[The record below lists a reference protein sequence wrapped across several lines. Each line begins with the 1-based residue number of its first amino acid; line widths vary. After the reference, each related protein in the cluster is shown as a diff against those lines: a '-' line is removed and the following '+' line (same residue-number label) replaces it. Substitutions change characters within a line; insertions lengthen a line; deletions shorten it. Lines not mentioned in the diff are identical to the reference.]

1 MISSST
7 DDKEIVDQAILRA
20 EESEP
25 DIFDPSK
32 FNLVEEVSTKVK
44 LYFQF
49 FLFYQF
55 GCVQTHVTVLRTN
68 GMILYL

>member
-1 MISSST
+1 M
-7 DDKEIVDQAILRA
+7 DQAILRA

-44 LYFQF
+44 LFCIF
-49 FLFYQF
+49 S
-55 GCVQTHVTVLRTN
+55 
-68 GMILYL
+68 ILSIWIRSPQRMLL